1 MINQRSNTSSFY
13 LMAIILLLIISSCST
28 KKNTWTRRAYHNVT
42 CHYNVYWNG
51 MVSLNEGIVILNEKV
66 VDNYNSVIRINNYGT
81 PADATILNPKMD
93 RTIKKA
99 SIGIQRHSMSFG
111 GKEYVKWVKD
121 SYLMMGMAHFYKQ
134 DYTSARRVFDYVAK
148 EYESTPISY
157 EAILWLARTFIQ
169 TERFEK
175 AEASLNLLQS
185 KLKDENFPRSVEKE
199 IPIVYADFYIAR
211 GDYSAAYPYL
221 ERGLELA
228 SDNSTI
234 TRIYFIMGQ
243 INQLDHNYTQA
254 MSYFSKVVK
263 KNPPYK
269 MAFEAQMNIAQCY
282 VEGSGDSRHINKVLL
297 KMAKEDKNKDYLD
310 QIYYALAQ
318 IATTD
323 NKDTL
328 VIYYLKKSVSTS
340 VSDPVQK
347 TTSSLELADIYFD
360 DGVYKQAQAYYDTAA
375 MSLPKDYP
383 DYEKIMS
390 KTTILSA
397 LVAQIQTIE
406 LQDSLQTIALMDTV
420 DLYAMIDNLI
430 EEYEKEQ
437 QKIAK
442 EKENGTGTQFVD
454 MTRSKPGQPLGGG
467 WYFDNPAALGRG
479 RTEFIKKWGD
489 RKLEDNWRLTD
500 KRMVMQSFEEDLTD
514 EEVITK
520 SDSVI
525 MLVTNPRDRAYYL
538 QHIPRTPEQLAVSD
552 SLIVDAYNR
561 LAYLYYED
569 LKDTTLALET
579 YLAFQKKYPD
589 NKYRLESWYALY
601 KIYTG
606 EGNSDEANFYK
617 GLIVV
622 NYPESNYAKVLLDPD
637 YFIKLSQQ
645 KNEVATL
652 YEKTFKAFNREQY
665 YRVITY
671 SDEAVELFP
680 EDTALIPKFLY
691 LRAISLG
698 AVDVADTLYS
708 SLISLV
714 QKYPTSSVA
723 PLAKSVIQ
731 TLQLEYGLGIP
742 EGSTVS
748 SPKASAKETI
758 YKFNADEMHLVL
770 IIVKSEDVNV
780 SALKVRISDF
790 DKKYFRLK
798 RLRVKSLM
806 LDDQRTII
814 TVGNF
819 DSKDEAG
826 NYLLA
831 LRNDE
836 YVVSGLQNKEF
847 EVYSI
852 SASNY
857 PIFYRDKDIALYKEF
872 FEKNYKRD

>member
-1 MINQRSNTSSFY
+1 
-13 LMAIILLLIISSCST
+13 MAISLLLFINSCST

-51 MVSLNEGIVILNEKV
+51 MVSLDEGISLLQEKV
-66 VDNYNSVIRINNYGT
+66 VDDYNKVLRVANYGT
-81 PADATILNPKMD
+81 KADATIVNPKMD

-121 SYLMMGMAHFYKQ
+121 SYLMMGIAHFYKQ

-169 TERFEK
+169 TERYEK

-185 KLKDENFPRSVEKE
+185 KLKDENFPRNVEKE

-211 GDYSAAYPYL
+211 GDYNSAYPYL

-228 SDNSTI
+228 TDNNII
-234 TRIYFIMGQ
+234 TRIYFILGQ
-243 INQLDHNYTQA
+243 ISQLDHEYNKA
-254 MSYFSKVVK
+254 MAYFSKVVK

-282 VEGSGDSRHINKVLL
+282 GEGSGDSKQINKVLL
-297 KMAKEDKNKDYLD
+297 KMAKEDKNKEYLD

-318 IATTD
+318 IATSD
-323 NKDTL
+323 SKDTL

-360 DGVYKQAQAYYDTAA
+360 DGVYQNAQAYYDTAA

-383 DYEKIMS
+383 DYDKIMN
-390 KTTILSA
+390 KTTVLSQ
-397 LVAQIQTIE
+397 LVVQIQTIA
-406 LQDSLQTIALMDTV
+406 LQDSLQTIALLDTA
-420 DLYAMIDNLI
+420 DLYTMVDSLI
-430 EEYEKEQ
+430 ANYEKEQ
-437 QKIAK
+437 EKIA
-442 EKENGTGTQFVD
+442 EERENGGGTQFVD
-454 MTRSKPGQPLGGG
+454 MTRNKPGQPLGGG
-467 WYFDNPAALGRG
+467 WYFDNPTALGRG

-489 RKLEDNWRLTD
+489 RKLEDMWRISD
-500 KRMVMQSFEEDLTD
+500 KRSMMQSFEEDLTD
-514 EEVITK
+514 EEEITQ

-525 MLVTNPRDRAYYL
+525 MVVTNPRDRAFYL

-552 SLIVDAYNR
+552 SLIIDAYNL

-569 LKDTTLALET
+569 LKDTTLALDT
-579 YLAFQKKYPD
+579 YTEFQKKYPD

-606 EGNSDEANFYK
+606 YGNSEEANFYK
-617 GLIVV
+617 GLIVS

-645 KNEVATL
+645 LNEAAKL

-671 SDEAVELFP
+671 SDQAVDLYP
-680 EDTALIPKFLY
+680 DDTALMPKFLY

-714 QKYPTSSVA
+714 QQYPTSSVA
-723 PLAKSVIQ
+723 PMAKSVIK
-731 TLQLEYGLGIP
+731 TLQVEYGIGLP
-742 EGSTVS
+742 EGATA
-748 SPKASAKETI
+748 ASLEATTRESI
-758 YKFNADEMHLVL
+758 YKFNAEEMHLVL
-770 IIVKSEDVNV
+770 IVVKSEDVNI

-806 LDDQRTII
+806 LDDLHTII
-814 TVGNF
+814 TIGNF

-831 LRNDE
+831 LQNDE
-836 YVVSGLQNKEF
+836 YVVSGLQNKDF

-857 PIFYRDKDIALYKEF
+857 PLFYRDKDIEMYKEF
-872 FEKNYKRD
+872 FENNYGRD

>member
-66 VDNYNSVIRINNYGT
+66 VDDYNSVIRINNYGT
-81 PADATILNPKMD
+81 KADATILNPKMD